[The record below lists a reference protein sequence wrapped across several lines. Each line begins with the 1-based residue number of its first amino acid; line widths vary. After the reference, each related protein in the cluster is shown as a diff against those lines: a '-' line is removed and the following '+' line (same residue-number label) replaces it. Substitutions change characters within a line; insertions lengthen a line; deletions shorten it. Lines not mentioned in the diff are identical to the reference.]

1 VSELRSLVELSRAY
15 LLQTVRSKTALF
27 WTLGFPQVWLFAFA
41 LLFGDGTP
49 EGVTRVLPHVLVL
62 TIFAGSFFGVSYTMV
77 NERENGILRRY
88 RVTPVSALTLVLAN
102 GVRSVANVGT
112 SVVLQIVL
120 AMLIFGARVP
130 SPGGLF
136 VAVAAGI
143 VAFVPLGLI
152 LGAVAKDMRSA
163 PALGNLIF
171 FPMMFLSG
179 AAVPFEWLPEWM
191 HPIARML
198 PATYLTDAI
207 QGVMVR
213 EEAILAQWGPLT
225 AMVVSGA
232 AAAVADALLFRWE
245 SDDPLDMR
253 RVTAALGVLLLAWG
267 STAVAAP
274 PLRMGMP
281 PGAEAMARG
290 IEGGSGEIDDGP
302 DSTGRDPGSVEAG
315 AGGVERDPGGAEA
328 GSGDTDSGA
337 GIRR

>member
-1 VSELRSLVELSRAY
+1 MTELPSLAELSRAY

-49 EGVTRVLPHVLVL
+49 EGVTRVMPHVLVL

-88 RVTPVSALTLVLAN
+88 RVTPVSALTVVLAN
-102 GVRSVANVGT
+102 GVRSVANVGI

-120 AMLIFGARVP
+120 ARLIFGARVP
-130 SPGGLF
+130 SPVGLLIV
-136 VAVAAGI
+136 VAFGL

-179 AAVPFEWLPEWM
+179 AAVPFQWLPEWI

-213 EEAILAQWGPLT
+213 GEAILDLGGPLI
-225 AMVVSGA
+225 ALLVSGA

-245 SDDPLDMR
+245 SDDPVDVR
-253 RVTAALGVLLLAWG
+253 RASAALAMLLVVWV

-274 PLRMGMP
+274 PLRMGTP
-281 PGAEAMARG
+281 PGAEAIARG
-290 IEGGSGEIDDGP
+290 IEGGSG
-302 DSTGRDPGSVEAG
+302 S
-315 AGGVERDPGGAEA
+315 
-328 GSGDTDSGA
+328 
-337 GIRR
+337 RR